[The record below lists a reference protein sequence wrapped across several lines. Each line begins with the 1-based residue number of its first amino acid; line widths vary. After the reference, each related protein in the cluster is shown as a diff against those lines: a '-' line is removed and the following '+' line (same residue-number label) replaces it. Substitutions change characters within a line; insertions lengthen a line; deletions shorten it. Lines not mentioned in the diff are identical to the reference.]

1 VEAAMKAIKIK
12 KYFLILMKIIML
24 STISFVYSAS
34 AFAEDIE
41 LPLKRIIAT
50 QSVTKLEVISTVKTL
65 MGDGRVLSIK
75 KKSSYSNP
83 DCHHVKALSQNGEL
97 QNIKLGCYI
106 ETLAHKS
113 TPKS

>member
-1 VEAAMKAIKIK
+1 MRAITTK
-12 KYFLILMKIIML
+12 KQVLILLQIMSL
-24 STISFVYSAS
+24 CTVSLFSSAPI
-34 AFAEDIE
+34 FAEDIE
-41 LPLKRIIAT
+41 LPLERTIAT

-65 MGDGRVLSIK
+65 VGNGRVLSIK

-106 ETLAHKS
+106 ETIAQKS
-113 TPKS
+113 VE